1 MSFPGIGRAPW
12 RSHPAMKGLD
22 MTEVIRSIHTDFSL
36 LEDVIQ
42 ILPEQGCI
50 EVQHDGPG
58 KVHGWHQHAN
68 EETLIILK
76 GKMTFALESGVH
88 VCGPGEMLA
97 QFGGR
102 YAKTPDEGAPHTLVV
117 CEAAFVCDALQT
129 QLRVIGKH
137 SLCGIDT
144 QILDGPSW
152 RDACF
157 INVKP
162 GEAPQ

>member
-58 KVHGWHQHAN
+58 KVHDWHQHAN

-76 GKMTFALESGVH
+76 GKMTFSLESGVH
-88 VCGPGEMLA
+88 VCGPGDMLHLCA
-97 QFGGR
+97 NDRHRSVAGPQ
-102 YAKTPDEGAPHTLVV
+102 GAVYLI
-117 CEAAFVCDALQT
+117 AF
-129 QLRVIGKH
+129 RR
-137 SLCGIDT
+137 
-144 QILDGPSW
+144 LDI
-152 RDACF
+152 R
-157 INVKP
+157 
-162 GEAPQ
+162 